1 MLIAHGGLIGTAL
14 EFSLILVPVL
24 VFLKLRR
31 KYKRNIVGAPPT
43 AKTNQETP
51 GDQTGAP

>member
-1 MLIAHGGLIGTAL
+1 MLIAHGGVIGTAL
-14 EFSLILVPVL
+14 EFALILVPVL

-31 KYKRNIVGAPPT
+31 KFKPHIVGAPPT
-43 AKTNQETP
+43 TKTDKEAP